1 MITTAHPSRTTS
13 PIVHFTLLTAV
24 LVLTGMGCGGAPL
37 EDDPTAGVWAEG
49 GEAPPAFVFMSERT
63 GRGDLYVMDISGSRS
78 RRLTFAPEP
87 DFGPRWASGTELL
100 YFLSERRPDPG
111 FYRMS
116 FARDTAVFV
125 APNPVGRNAPQPSP
139 DGEWIAYAAGRNGNQ
154 DIYVSR
160 LDGAGE
166 RRITSHESDDG
177 QPAWSPDGRTLAFTS
192 FRDRNSEVYTIDV
205 WGGTPR
211 NITRNRSNDTN
222 PSWSPDGT
230 QILFDSTRPPGG
242 NPDIFVTDRL
252 GTTVRNLTNHGNVD
266 LIASWSPDGNW
277 ITFQSSRD
285 GDWEVY
291 VMRPDGSGQRRLTHS
306 RGFDGDAHWVPAA
319 KVRW

>member
-1 MITTAHPSRTTS
+1 MITTPRLSLFYEWITYLA
-13 PIVHFTLLTAV
+13 
-24 LVLTGMGCGGAPL
+24 VLTGILALAVMGCGGAPL
-37 EDDPTAGVWAEG
+37 EDDPTVGMWSEAGV
-49 GEAPPAFVFMSERT
+49 APPAFVFMSERT
-63 GRGDLYVMDISGSRS
+63 GQGDLYVMDISGARM
-78 RRLTFAPEP
+78 RQLTFAPEP
-87 DFGPRWASGTELL
+87 DFAPRWASETELL

-116 FARDTAVFV
+116 FERDTAVFV
-125 APNPVGRNAPQPSP
+125 AANPVGRNAPVPSP

-160 LDGAGE
+160 LDGTGE

-192 FRDRNSEVYTIDV
+192 FRDRNSEIYTIDV

-242 NPDIFVTDRL
+242 NPDIFVSDRL

-266 LIASWSPDGNW
+266 LIASWSPDGGW

-306 RGFDGDAHWVPAA
+306 RGFDGDARWVPAD